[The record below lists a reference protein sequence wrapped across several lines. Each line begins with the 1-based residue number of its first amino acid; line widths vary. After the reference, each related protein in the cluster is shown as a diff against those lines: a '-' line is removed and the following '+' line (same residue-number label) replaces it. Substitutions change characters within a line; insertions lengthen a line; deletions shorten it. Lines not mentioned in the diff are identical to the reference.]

1 MKAKTT
7 QGLIIVSL
15 IAATVAV
22 ISVNPNL
29 SGVSF
34 LSFPALLVAL
44 GWRFNDASGNV
55 LIMGVMFAVGFLII
69 FTLMISLVIF
79 SSLR

>member
-1 MKAKTT
+1 M
-7 QGLIIVSL
+7 SL

-34 LSFPALLVAL
+34 LSFPVLLVAL
-44 GWRFNDASGNV
+44 GWRFNDASSNV
-55 LIMGVMFAVGFLII
+55 LIIGVMFAVGFLII
-69 FTLMISLVIF
+69 LTLMISLVIF

>member
-1 MKAKTT
+1 M
-7 QGLIIVSL
+7 SL

-34 LSFPALLVAL
+34 LSFPVLLVAL

-55 LIMGVMFAVGFLII
+55 LIISVMFAVGFLII
-69 FTLMISLVIF
+69 LTLMISLVIF